1 MDKKVCLIPKN
12 NASDTEVKISR
23 INVIDLDYV
32 NVGDLLFEFETSKAA
47 IEVHSEFEGFV
58 KVLINEGELYDVGF
72 EAFRFF
78 DSIQSIDSFD
88 FNDCNLTVSSGNS
101 SKNVFSKKALSLINK
116 NNLVISDILDKYGN
130 QEFISEKDILKILEQ
145 SQKKYQAGSIE
156 FQENDIVIFG
166 AGGHA
171 LQCLEIVEES
181 DFNFRGYLANKYE
194 EEFESLVLGSDLED
208 LKLMRSDGLRN
219 IVIGF
224 GQLENLE
231 ARYKLYSQLKEEGFV
246 LPNLIS
252 KQATISRY
260 LRLTENSGVQIF
272 QGSVVGPKVQL
283 MESVV
288 LNSNSTV
295 SHHCIIGAG
304 SFIAPGAILAGSVVV
319 GDFALIGMGATIYMD
334 VSIDA
339 HKIIPNGTNV
349 FE

>member
-23 INVIDLDYV
+23 VKVIDLDYV

-58 KVLINEGELYDVGF
+58 KVLIKEDEVYDVGF

-101 SKNVFSKKALSLINK
+101 LKSVLSKKALSLINK
-116 NNLVISDILDKYGN
+116 NNLVVSDILDKYGN
-130 QEFISEKDILKILEQ
+130 QEFISEKDILKILEE

-171 LQCLEIVEES
+171 LQCLEIVEEG
-181 DFNFRGYLANKYE
+181 DFIFRGYVANKYE

-252 KQATISRY
+252 KQASISRY
-260 LRLTENSGVQIF
+260 LKLTENSGVQIF
-272 QGSVVGPKVQL
+272 QGAVVGPKVQL
-283 MESVV
+283 MDSVV

-319 GDFALIGMGATIYMD
+319 GDFALIGMGATIYMN